1 MIDTDEIIKQAEKFY
16 DVAKE
21 CIGPK
26 YNNGWYIGSRELSEE
41 ELEEYLFPKETVTA
55 TVNIS
60 FCCELLLKSMLN
72 TGVIINA
79 HKLKE
84 LFESLDDSWKEI
96 VIRKMKYEEYRN
108 IFYIRLD
115 KISNCFVEWRYI
127 YEKPKEER
135 RINFSFLNKFAV
147 TLMVVAHAKYFYENE
162 EKDKINIMD
171 LDLIEDVLSK

>member
-1 MIDTDEIIKQAEKFY
+1 MIDTEEIIKQAEKFY

-26 YNNGWYIGSRELSEE
+26 YNNGWYIGSRELSDE

-72 TGVIINA
+72 TGNIIKE
-79 HKLKE
+79 HLLKE
-84 LFESLDDSWKEI
+84 LFDMLDDSWKEI
-96 VIRKMKYEEYRN
+96 IIIKMKYKEHQEA
-108 IFYIRLD
+108 FYERLD

-127 YEKPKEER
+127 YERPREER
-135 RINFSFLNKFAV
+135 RINFSFFQV
-147 TLMVVAHAKYFYENE
+147 
-162 EKDKINIMD
+162 
-171 LDLIEDVLSK
+171 S